1 MTDSCQNHVF
11 SRVVK
16 IMIVLLL
23 KSFAARTES
32 TSCTCR
38 KNQEKIVFLKSYDNC
53 VKFKHYLIVFWIELG
68 NYVLIFIFKL
78 CFEFFWFLILEHS
91 IPSWLVNHGG
101 ERRQHPKLK
110 NNLGVHRDWCISVE
124 KQYVLAM
131 NFLYV
136 LEFIWTSIK
145 INE

>member
-32 TSCTCR
+32 TRCTCR
-38 KNQEKIVFLKSYDNC
+38 KNQEKIVFLKSYYNC
-53 VKFKHYLIVFWIELG
+53 VKFKHYLIFFWIELG

-91 IPSWLVNHGG
+91 
-101 ERRQHPKLK
+101 
-110 NNLGVHRDWCISVE
+110 
-124 KQYVLAM
+124 
-131 NFLYV
+131 
-136 LEFIWTSIK
+136 T
-145 INE
+145 